1 MILQC
6 ALCHHTG
13 LDVESRIVAD
23 ESPLGYH
30 REPRCVDT
38 EACRERRDLVKA
50 AIQHGAEKMLAGIVE
65 AEQIRDRERQR
76 GGV

>member
-1 MILQC
+1 MAAPMILHC

-38 EACRERRDLVKA
+38 EACEERVRDLEA
-50 AIQHGAEKMLAGIVE
+50 AT
-65 AEQIRDRERQR
+65 
-76 GGV
+76 